1 MSNTALINTYIK
13 TRLELAGF
21 PHGEFE
27 WTVEELSGGIEI
39 DLISMD
45 DPLYPKAIA
54 DRSYVSF
61 YGPIDINNL
70 IRWVDDGLLNSNG
83 KDFLLE
89 SWAKGATL
97 TLVCDNGVPQ
107 VKTHMHEAP
116 LDREKMVL
124 DIVANFLTGKYNTL
138 RKRLAD
144 EIKHIYESGLYTRQ
158 FDDDEQLRYAVDDI
172 MIAFGKQMSSPA

>member
-27 WTVEELSGGIEI
+27 WVVEALSGGIEL

-45 DPLYPKAIA
+45 DPLYPKAVA
-54 DRSYVSF
+54 DRTYVSF
-61 YGPIDINNL
+61 YGPININNL
-70 IRWVDDGLLNSNG
+70 IRWVGNGLLNSNG

-107 VKTHMHEAP
+107 VKTNMHEAP
-116 LDREKMVL
+116 LEREAMTMET
-124 DIVANFLTGKYNTL
+124 VARFLTGKYNTL
-138 RKRLAD
+138 RTRLSD
-144 EIKHIYESGLYTRQ
+144 EIKHIYESGQHTRQ